1 MATKKTT
8 KKAAS
13 AASTP
18 RKKTTAT
25 ATKTTTTR
33 VTTKSQTAS
42 APVASPARINTK
54 LPTNLV
60 NIVIAEILGTFIL
73 TLVALF
79 TSLGMTPLYVGLTL
93 MALVLFIGGV
103 SGAHVNPAVTFG
115 LWSMRKLQTV
125 LVPFY
130 WVAQFL
136 GAMAAVVLISTLSMG
151 NFVVHFDHFLDF
163 SWSIFALELIGMAI
177 FMFGIGAA
185 ISRTDLK
192 PTGKA
197 VAIGSALTVGL
208 IATSTLYPTIQSA
221 AVLKQEKEQTA
232 NLEQLTTEK
241 KPGERMYPR
250 EVYVGGATLNPAVA
264 MAVTE
269 KTDSQLRN
277 QGMPFREGE
286 KAYTRLSLEV
296 ILATLVGAALGG
308 NLFLLVNYRNKLE
321 A

>member
-33 VTTKSQTAS
+33 TVSAKSPVMTPTKRSTRLDA
-42 APVASPARINTK
+42 T
-54 LPTNLV
+54 LPSNLV
-60 NIVIAEILGTFIL
+60 NIVIAEVIGTFIL

-79 TSLGMTPLYVGLTL
+79 ASLGMTPLYVGLTL
-93 MALVLFIGGV
+93 MALVLIIGGI

-115 LWSMRKLQTV
+115 LWTMRKLKTV

-130 WVAQFL
+130 WAAQFL
-136 GAMAAVVLISTLSMG
+136 GAMAAVVLVGSLSMG
-151 NFVVHFDHFLDF
+151 NFVIHFDHFLDF
-163 SWSIFALELIGMAI
+163 SWSIFALELIGMAL
-177 FMFGIGAA
+177 FMFGVAA
-185 ISRTDLK
+185 AVSRTELK
-192 PTGKA
+192 QTSKA
-197 VAIGSALTVGL
+197 LAIGSALMIGL
-208 IATSTLYPTIQSA
+208 VATSTLYPVIQSA
-221 AVLKQEKEQTA
+221 AALKQEKDQAAT
-232 NLEQLTTEK
+232 LEQLNEK
-241 KPGERMYPR
+241 KQEERLYPR
-250 EVYVGGATLNPAVA
+250 DVYVGGATLNPAVA
-264 MAVTE
+264 LAVTE

-296 ILATLVGAALGG
+296 ILATLIGAALGG
-308 NLFLLVNYRNKLE
+308 NLFLLANYRNKTE